1 MRRATM
7 TLFLMAALLAAGL
20 GLQVFLSHRAS
31 RWPGLVLPGIC
42 VLYSLVLCLN
52 VMAGPGAVPAAVSCL
67 LLGNIPT
74 LVLLAVYAACR
85 EGRKRRSDVEKM
97 NIQDL

>member
-1 MRRATM
+1 MRKM
-7 TLFLMAALLAAGL
+7 TILLTFLLALLAAGV
-20 GLQVFLSHRAS
+20 GLQVFLSRRAS

-42 VLYSLVLCLN
+42 LLYSLALCLSAT
-52 VMAGPGAVPAAVSCL
+52 AGTAALAGL

-85 EGRKRRSDVEKM
+85 EGRKRRSGVEKM

>member
-1 MRRATM
+1 MKNM
-7 TLFLMAALLAAGL
+7 TILLTFLLVLLAAGA
-20 GLQVFLSHRAS
+20 GLQVFLSRRAS

-42 VLYSLVLCLN
+42 VLYSLAMCLN
-52 VMAGPGAVPAAVSCL
+52 VAAGPGAVAAAVSCL

-85 EGRKRRSDVEKM
+85 EGRKRRSGVEKM

>member
-1 MRRATM
+1 MRRT
-7 TLFLMAALLAAGL
+7 TILLTFLLVLMAAGV
-20 GLQVFLSHRAS
+20 GLQVFLSRRVS

-42 VLYSLVLCLN
+42 LLYSLALCLN
-52 VMAGPGAVPAAVSCL
+52 VAAGPGAVAAALSCL
-67 LLGNIPT
+67 LLGIIPT

-85 EGRKRRSDVEKM
+85 EGRRRRSDVEKM

>member
-31 RWPGLVLPGIC
+31 RWPGLVLP
-42 VLYSLVLCLN
+42 
-52 VMAGPGAVPAAVSCL
+52 AVSCL

-85 EGRKRRSDVEKM
+85 EVRTRRSEVEKL

>member
-1 MRRATM
+1 MRRM
-7 TLFLMAALLAAGL
+7 TVMLTFLLVLMAAGV
-20 GLQVFLSHRAS
+20 GLQVFLSRRVS

-42 VLYSLVLCLN
+42 LLYSLALCLS
-52 VMAGPGAVPAAVSCL
+52 AAAVTAALAGL

-85 EGRKRRSDVEKM
+85 EGRKRRSGVEKM

>member
-1 MRRATM
+1 MSRM
-7 TLFLMAALLAAGL
+7 TVMLTFLLALMAAGV
-20 GLQVFLSHRAS
+20 GLQVFLSRRAS

-42 VLYSLVLCLN
+42 LLYSLALCLN
-52 VMAGPGAVPAAVSCL
+52 VMAGPGAVTAALASL

-85 EGRKRRSDVEKM
+85 EGRKRRSGMEKM

>member
-1 MRRATM
+1 MNEIKNEESFSYTY
-7 TLFLMAALLAAGL
+7 
-20 GLQVFLSHRAS
+20 SAS
-31 RWPGLVLPGIC
+31 RRQEIEEIRKRYLPQEDK
-42 VLYSLVLCLN
+42 
-52 VMAGPGAVPAAVSCL
+52 MAQLRRLDAGVTRKGTIASVTLGSVSCL

>member
-1 MRRATM
+1 MRRM
-7 TLFLMAALLAAGL
+7 TILLAFTLVLLAAAV
-20 GLQVFLSHRAS
+20 GLQVFLSRKAS

-52 VMAGPGAVPAAVSCL
+52 VMAGQGAVLAAMSCL

-74 LVLLAVYAACR
+74 LILLAVYAACR
-85 EGRKRRSDVEKM
+85 EGRKHRSDMEKM

>member
-1 MRRATM
+1 MRKM
-7 TLFLMAALLAAGL
+7 TILLTFLLALLAAGV
-20 GLQVFLSHRAS
+20 GLQVFLSRRAS

-42 VLYSLVLCLN
+42 LLYSLALCLSAT
-52 VMAGPGAVPAAVSCL
+52 AGTAALAGL
-67 LLGNIPT
+67 LLGNILT

-85 EGRKRRSDVEKM
+85 EGRKRRSGVEKM

>member
-1 MRRATM
+1 MSKM
-7 TLFLMAALLAAGL
+7 TVMLTFLLAMMAAGV
-20 GLQVFLSHRAS
+20 GLQVFLSRRAS

-42 VLYSLVLCLN
+42 LLYSLALCLN
-52 VMAGPGAVPAAVSCL
+52 AMAGPAALAGL

-85 EGRKRRSDVEKM
+85 EGRKRRSGVEKM